1 MRVANGRVEVWN
13 FAELA
18 GTLTA
23 RLSCDYPPVASAVD
37 TDGEGM
43 VAKDYPFYLV
53 LNRSSCSVEVQTL
66 SGSLAKEVEVGL
78 RVHILSNF
86 HYLSISLSS
95 SLVYL
100 SLGYSLF
107 L

>member
-1 MRVANGRVEVWN
+1 MRVANRRVEVWN

-37 TDGEGM
+37 TDGDGM

-66 SGSLAKEVEVGL
+66 SGSLAKEVEVC
-78 RVHILSNF
+78 VHILSNF

-95 SLVYL
+95 SLVYP